1 MADTA
6 DHRGAFFIAGAA
18 NFDTMVNV
26 VGDSDTV
33 RIETLM
39 KVFHCGI
46 LTVCKDKNNQRQA
59 MFVAKCEGCNHG
71 IVHKTSVANGFDDRP
86 LGQGKFDAEGISQAL
101 SQTAR
106 RPKESEWVIP
116 REVSPNAGLV
126 DNGLV

>member
-39 KVFHCGI
+39 KVFHHGI
-46 LTVCKDKNNQRQA
+46 LAVVEDKNKLRQG
-59 MFVAKCEGCNHG
+59 MF
-71 IVHKTSVANGFDDRP
+71 
-86 LGQGKFDAEGISQAL
+86 
-101 SQTAR
+101 
-106 RPKESEWVIP
+106 
-116 REVSPNAGLV
+116 
-126 DNGLV
+126 